1 VGRGISRFLRPA
13 TPGRRAAAA
22 AGLLVLAAVVAFG
35 VVAPPERCPAV
46 TAGEL
51 RASAGEATDW
61 FARNQ
66 DRDGTWLYLY
76 DRSTDTVAPEYNVVR
91 HSGVTMSLYQAAAAG
106 VPGAL
111 EGADQGTDWAL
122 QQLVLR
128 DGWAAVR
135 DGGDASVGATALLT
149 AGLVERRVDTGDD
162 VHDGLLRRMGG
173 FLRSQTEATGA
184 VLARYDLGARAPVPG
199 LYSKYY
205 TGEAYWALARLHRV
219 FPDEGWGEVADS
231 IGAYL
236 AVDRDRVEDVWPP
249 VPDHWAAYGLAET
262 VEFEDRDVS
271 RLQPLTEDEV
281 DHARRQAGL
290 FGAQT
295 RWVSQQAGPW
305 GALVRGPVVPR
316 GGGYGVMGE
325 AFTGLWHVARA
336 DARLA
341 DMREPIAERALCTA
355 ALAVRE
361 QVGSGEAESAASP
374 DRVRGAWFLD
384 GETRM
389 DDQQHALSALLRT
402 VPIAEAAA
410 GSGSGSGSGDGGAG
424 AEETGVA
431 AAVPAVGR
439 GEWPVPSIWLW
450 LVVLLAAYNPFRVAA
465 GVPRS
470 SRSRSE
476 TVVVAALGGL
486 AGSALVVLVSLLS
499 GTVLDTLDVSRP
511 ALRIAAGV
519 IGTVSGIAA
528 LVRPAPAAEPALPG
542 RRAALVPV
550 AIPLTASPALVL
562 LGLSAHADRGS
573 AVVLLAVVL
582 GTAAL
587 AGLTAAGAAPAP
599 ADVGDGD
606 DPVEAAAPVGP
617 RARVARWA
625 ARLTAA
631 VLVALAVLLVIDGVF
646 DI

>member
-184 VLARYDLGARAPVPG
+184 VLARYDLSARAPVPG

-262 VEFEDRDVS
+262 VEFEDRDAS

-325 AFTGLWHVARA
+325 AFTGLWHAARA

-341 DMREPIAERALCTA
+341 DLREPLAERALCTA

-410 GSGSGSGSGDGGAG
+410 GDSGAG
-424 AEETGVA
+424 ADETGIA

-476 TVVVAALGGL
+476 TVLVAALGGL
-486 AGSALVVLVSLLS
+486 AGSALVVLVSLFS

-519 IGTVSGIAA
+519 IGAVSGIAA

-573 AVVLLAVVL
+573 VVVLVAVVL

-587 AGLTAAGAAPAP
+587 AGLTAAGAVPAS
-599 ADVGDGD
+599 
-606 DPVEAAAPVGP
+606 AAEPGGP
-617 RARVARWA
+617 RGRVARWA

-631 VLVALAVLLVIDGVF
+631 VLVVLAVLLVIDGVF
-646 DI
+646 DV

>member
-1 VGRGISRFLRPA
+1 MRSPLSRPA

-35 VVAPPERCPAV
+35 VVAPPERCPPV
-46 TAGEL
+46 TADEL

-66 DRDGTWLYLY
+66 EPDGTWLYLY

-111 EGADQGTDWAL
+111 EGADGGTDWAL
-122 QQLVLR
+122 QQLVHR
-128 DGWAAVR
+128 EGWAAVR

-149 AGLVERRVDTGDD
+149 AGLAERRLDTGDD

-173 FLRSQTEATGA
+173 FLRSQTEPTGA
-184 VLARYDLGARAPVPG
+184 VLARYDLSARAPVPG

-205 TGEAYWALARLHRV
+205 TGEAYWALARLHRL
-219 FPDEGWGEVADS
+219 FPDEGWGEVADR

-262 VEFEDRDVS
+262 VEFEDRDAS

-281 DHARRQAGL
+281 AYARRQAGL

-336 DARLA
+336 DGRLA
-341 DMREPIAERALCTA
+341 DLREPIAERALCTA

-361 QVGSGEAESAASP
+361 QVGDDEARSAPSP

-402 VPIAEAAA
+402 VPIAEAS
-410 GSGSGSGSGDGGAG
+410 SG
-424 AEETGVA
+424 A
-431 AAVPAVGR
+431 AAPPGAGR

-465 GVPRS
+465 GVPRRA
-470 SRSRSE
+470 RSDRPDRPRSE
-476 TVVVAALGGL
+476 AVVVAVLGGL
-486 AGSALVVLVSLLS
+486 AGSALVVVVSLLS
-499 GTVLDTLDVSRP
+499 GTVLSTLDVSRP

-519 IGTVSGIAA
+519 VAALAGIAA
-528 LVRPAPAAEPALPG
+528 LFRPAPAAEPALPG

-573 AVVLLAVVL
+573 AVVLVSVVL
-582 GTAAL
+582 GTAVL
-587 AGLTAAGAAPAP
+587 AALTAVGVAPAGGAAAAAGD
-599 ADVGDGD
+599 ADDG
-606 DPVEAAAPVGP
+606 DPVEAAVPAGP
-617 RARVARWA
+617 GARVARWA
-625 ARLTAA
+625 ARFLAA
-631 VLVALAVLLVIDGVF
+631 LLVALAVLLVIDGVF
-646 DI
+646 DV

>member
-184 VLARYDLGARAPVPG
+184 VLARYDLSARAPVPG

-219 FPDEGWGEVADS
+219 FPDEGWGEVADN

-262 VEFEDRDVS
+262 VEFEDRDAS

-325 AFTGLWHVARA
+325 AFTGLWHAARA

-341 DMREPIAERALCTA
+341 DLREPLAERALCTA

-410 GSGSGSGSGDGGAG
+410 GDSGAG
-424 AEETGVA
+424 ADETGIA

-476 TVVVAALGGL
+476 TVLVAALGGL
-486 AGSALVVLVSLLS
+486 AGSALVVLVSLFS

-519 IGTVSGIAA
+519 IGAVSGIAA

-573 AVVLLAVVL
+573 VVVLVAVVL

-587 AGLTAAGAAPAP
+587 AGLTAAGAVPAS
-599 ADVGDGD
+599 
-606 DPVEAAAPVGP
+606 AAEPGGP
-617 RARVARWA
+617 RGRVARWA

-631 VLVALAVLLVIDGVF
+631 VLVVLAVLLVIDGVF
-646 DI
+646 DV